1 MTGSTFQTNPVY
13 LHKLLEDCHSGALQL
28 PDFQRSWVWDE
39 ERIKSLIASV
49 SRAFPV
55 GALMTLRTGGEV
67 NFKPRPVEG
76 APDAARHAPPQALL
90 LDGQQRM
97 TSLYQVALRGQV
109 VQTVTPKNKR
119 VQRWFYIDI
128 RKALDPSVD
137 RDEAVVGVPEDR
149 IVRSDFGRE
158 AVLDLSTPENPTSA
172 LYPQNFHCCAIK
184 TMTWNRR
191 ALHYLRL
198 GGCQTQSCRRGNERL
213 ALSSNR
219 RRAPTGA

>member
-1 MTGSTFQTNPVY
+1 MMHQHV
-13 LHKLLEDCHSGALQL
+13 
-28 PDFQRSWVWDE
+28 
-39 ERIKSLIASV
+39 I
-49 SRAFPV
+49 RACQ
-55 GALMTLRTGGEV
+55 A
-67 NFKPRPVEG
+67 
-76 APDAARHAPPQALL
+76 QALL

-158 AVLDLSTPENPTSA
+158 AVLDLSTPEKEYAA
-172 LYPQNFHCCAIK
+172 LMYPVAQVFDAYDWKDGFDDCVFHAMADTIP
-184 TMTWNRR
+184 R
-191 ALHYLRL
+191 
-198 GGCQTQSCRRGNERL
+198 
-213 ALSSNR
+213 
-219 RRAPTGA
+219 